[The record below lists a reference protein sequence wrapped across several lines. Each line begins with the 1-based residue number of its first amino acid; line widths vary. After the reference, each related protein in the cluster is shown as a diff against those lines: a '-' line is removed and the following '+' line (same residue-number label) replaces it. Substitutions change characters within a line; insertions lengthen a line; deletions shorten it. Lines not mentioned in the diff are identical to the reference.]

1 MPIYWVEVELHKW
14 IPISLWNPS
23 LLTTGVYSIH
33 DDILWSCDLSKIKL
47 SDVPGVSSKWIRE
60 YSLSPDTD
68 FKYNYSNN
76 SVIDMNT
83 YYLSTSGLS
92 NSTLDNKITIYI
104 NKKWKNIL
112 ININIADNTYSDNLG
127 SNISGTNRDSLYS
140 EIYRKLSA
148 SNFIDSINI

>member
-1 MPIYWVEVELHKW
+1 
-14 IPISLWNPS
+14 

-33 DDILWSCDLSKIKL
+33 MIYWSCDLSKIKL

-76 SVIDMNT
+76 SVIDMNNT

-104 NKKWKNIL
+104 NKNGK
-112 ININIADNTYSDNLG
+112 TY
-127 SNISGTNRDSLYS
+127 
-140 EIYRKLSA
+140 
-148 SNFIDSINI
+148 

>member
-1 MPIYWVEVELHKW
+1 MPIYWVEVELYPKW

-33 DDILWSCDLSKIKL
+33 DDIVSCDLSKIKL

-76 SVIDMNT
+76 SV
-83 YYLSTSGLS
+83 
-92 NSTLDNKITIYI
+92 
-104 NKKWKNIL
+104 L
-112 ININIADNTYSDNLG
+112 I
-127 SNISGTNRDSLYS
+127 
-140 EIYRKLSA
+140 
-148 SNFIDSINI
+148 